1 MAKRRKPKIT
11 KKARIN
17 ALHRQNFLDRL
28 PSNEKE
34 HLELMLKFTERA
46 MDNQDD
52 GTMARQA
59 ERIRNK
65 INQLN

>member
-1 MAKRRKPKIT
+1 MAKRKKPKLT

-28 PSNEKE
+28 PGNEKE
-34 HLELMLKFTERA
+34 RLELMLKFTERA

-52 GTMARQA
+52 GTMARQG
-59 ERIRNK
+59 ERIKEK
-65 INQLN
+65 IKNLQ